1 MPETFWSMKNLLKIL
16 GKKSSYPPLG
26 LLTVASLLP
35 ENWNKKLIDLNTS
48 SLKKSDIE
56 WADYVFIS
64 AMNVQEASAKKLIQF
79 CKSCNAIVV
88 AGGPLFT
95 HEYEKFPTVDHFIL
109 NEAEITLP
117 LFLKDLSKNK
127 PQKFYRTN
135 EFADVTQSPLPQ
147 WELVD
152 IDKYAYS
159 IVQYSRGCPYMC
171 DFCDVTALFGRR
183 PRTKPASQIITELD
197 KILSLG
203 NPGLILFADDNL
215 IGNKR
220 DLTKNLLPALIE
232 WRRKH
237 KKAPGFATQVTV
249 NLADDEKMM
258 QQMIDAGFRHIFVGI
273 ESPEEDSLEVCKK
286 TQNLRRDLLQSVK
299 KLQQFGFIVTGGFI
313 VGFDTDNESIFESQ
327 VNFIQESG
335 IVIATVNVLK
345 APPGT
350 ELHDRLQKEN
360 RLIEPF
366 DFDENKTNIITKME
380 KEKLYNGYKYILDS
394 IYSPE
399 MVYERAKVFLES
411 YGDHKTEL
419 PIRKDVTFRDVII
432 LLRLIFHV
440 GLVGSYRKYFWKL
453 AIETWKT
460 KRKNIVHAYFFA
472 ALIHQFN
479 RLHKKFL
486 LAYDRMNFY

>member
-1 MPETFWSMKNLLKIL
+1 
-16 GKKSSYPPLG
+16 
-26 LLTVASLLP
+26 
-35 ENWNKKLIDLNTS
+35 
-48 SLKKSDIE
+48 
-56 WADYVFIS
+56 
-64 AMNVQEASAKKLIQF
+64 
-79 CKSCNAIVV
+79 
-88 AGGPLFT
+88 
-95 HEYEKFPTVDHFIL
+95 
-109 NEAEITLP
+109 
-117 LFLKDLSKNK
+117 
-127 PQKFYRTN
+127 
-135 EFADVTQSPLPQ
+135 
-147 WELVD
+147 
-152 IDKYAYS
+152 
-159 IVQYSRGCPYMC
+159 
-171 DFCDVTALFGRR
+171 
-183 PRTKPASQIITELD
+183 
-197 KILSLG
+197 
-203 NPGLILFADDNL
+203 
-215 IGNKR
+215 
-220 DLTKNLLPALIE
+220 
-232 WRRKH
+232 
-237 KKAPGFATQVTV
+237 
-249 NLADDEKMM
+249 
-258 QQMIDAGFRHIFVGI
+258 MIDPGFRHIFVGF

-313 VGFDTDNESIFESQ
+313 VGLDTDNESIFESQ

-419 PIRKDVTFRDVII
+419 PIRKDVTFSDVII

-486 LAYDRMNFY
+486 LSYNRMNFY